1 MSVVDLYRGMG
12 TSTEKAYSQKGGV
25 FKHPARVGIYGSSG
39 SGKTNLCGNII
50 LDHLDFDTL
59 TIYARNPNQPIFDM
73 LQRYVVGK
81 AEREGLDPSDF
92 FHISDEIDRDVKD
105 FDQDLQNVVV
115 FDDMAD
121 RNDKK
126 LNSAISNFLRF
137 GRPQNTSVIVIT
149 QNFHTTDKTVRE
161 NLNYFCGFRGRDD
174 YDVMRIGRYYAPE
187 LKKEWDDVYLRGTEK
202 RTGQGNDPNAFLF
215 IDLDETDKG
224 KKFRRAFQEGSLFPV
239 EERRREERPRL
250 KSKKTRREKEWNFLF
265 DD

>member
-1 MSVVDLYRGMG
+1 MSVVDLYRGLG
-12 TSTEKAYSQKGGV
+12 TKIEDVYSQKGGV
-25 FKHPARVGIYGSSG
+25 FKHPARIGIYGSSG

-81 AEREGLDPSDF
+81 AEREGLDPSEF

-105 FDQDLQNVVV
+105 FDQELQNVVV
-115 FDDMAD
+115 FDDLSD
-121 RNDKK
+121 RADKK
-126 LNSAISNFLRF
+126 LNSAISRFLRF
-137 GRPQNTSVIVIT
+137 GRPQNISVIVIT

-174 YDVMRIGRYYAPE
+174 FDVMRMGRYYAPE
-187 LKKEWDDVYLRGTEK
+187 LKKEWDDVYLRATEK
-202 RTGQGNDPNAFLF
+202 RSRQGNDPNAFLF

-224 KKFRRAFQEGSLFPV
+224 KKFRRAFEEGSLFPI
-239 EERRREERPRL
+239 EERRREQQRQKGKRIG
-250 KSKKTRREKEWNFLF
+250 KMKREWDFLF